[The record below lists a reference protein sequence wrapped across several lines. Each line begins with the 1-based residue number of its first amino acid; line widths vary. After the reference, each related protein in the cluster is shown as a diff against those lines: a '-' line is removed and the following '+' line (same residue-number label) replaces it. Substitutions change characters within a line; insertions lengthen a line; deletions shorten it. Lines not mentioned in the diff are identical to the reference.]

1 MIHLKKEKKITMSL
15 SNYVVEKFREK
26 KTKDLIVSILSLA
39 NPIEGKIVLKILI
52 QRL

>member
-1 MIHLKKEKKITMSL
+1 MSL

-39 NPIEGKIVLKILI
+39 NPIEGKIELKILI